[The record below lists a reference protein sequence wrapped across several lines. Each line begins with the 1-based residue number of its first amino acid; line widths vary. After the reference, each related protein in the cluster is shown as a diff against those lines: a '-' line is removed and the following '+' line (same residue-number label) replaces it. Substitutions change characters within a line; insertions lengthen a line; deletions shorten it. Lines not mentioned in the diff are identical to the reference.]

1 MSSALSGHLF
11 CIYVVR
17 TEYWNITS
25 EKMVD
30 NIPGDIC
37 EYALHTTYRKIGFK
51 KALWISKNKRIKAKI
66 KKDKIKCIQDFLTV
80 NIF

>member
-30 NIPGDIC
+30 NIPGDSC
-37 EYALHTTYRKIGFK
+37 EYALNTTYRKIVLK
-51 KALWISKNKRIKAKI
+51 KTLLISKK
-66 KKDKIKCIQDFLTV
+66 
-80 NIF
+80 